1 MSFSDIEHFATV
13 LSGCE
18 SINTGDRSSDDAR
31 YAFAVL
37 KLHATDFS
45 AHAGQE
51 GFLDQVKKTAG
62 NTKEWLIKLIKSIRE
77 FFFGNNTSKFKKAK
91 SETEAVV
98 KDIEK
103 IDSHPEAVIG
113 KSVPELIKN
122 NAELAGKSGWPELS
136 AVYNKLTPDE
146 KKDAEDKLQK
156 ALAEDKLNQAG
167 EQAVSKIQ
175 SRLNS
180 IAGSITAAANTIY
193 EFGKGKDK
201 ENITFELN
209 GLSKESEKDLIDEVK
224 ISIKNLKV
232 SNLASTVKWIIT
244 IADSYTKD
252 LEVITRNADD
262 LIKKTEQQHVIS
274 SIGIISNAYAKV
286 IKGYQDM
293 VIAIN
298 AICRAEIG
306 KTQDALIR
314 AILSKHS
321 TNTKV
326 AADIYSGVSTDTAIS
341 DFYSR

>member
-18 SINTGDRSSDDAR
+18 SINSGDRISDNAR
-31 YAFAVL
+31 YAFGVL

-62 NTKEWLIKLIKSIRE
+62 NTKEWLIKLIKAIKE
-77 FFFGNNTSKFKKAK
+77 FFFGSNVQKFRKAK
-91 SETEAVV
+91 SETEVIV

-103 IDSHPEAVIG
+103 IGSNPEAVIG
-113 KSVPELIKN
+113 KTVPELIKN
-122 NAELAGKSGWPELS
+122 NAELAGKSGWPELTT
-136 AVYNKLTPDE
+136 AYNQLTADE

-167 EQAVSKIQ
+167 EQAVSKIK

-180 IAGSITAAANTIY
+180 IATSITAAANTIY
-193 EFGKGKDK
+193 DFSKGK
-201 ENITFELN
+201 EHITYELN
-209 GLSKESEKDLIDEVK
+209 GLSKDSEKSLIDEVLVA
-224 ISIKNLKV
+224 IKHLKV
-232 SNLASTVKWIIT
+232 SNLASTVKWIIN
-244 IADSYTKD
+244 IADSYSKD
-252 LEVITRNADD
+252 LEIITRKADD
-262 LIKKTEQQHVIS
+262 LIKKTDQQHIIS
-274 SIGIISNAYAKV
+274 SIGVISNAYAKV

-298 AICRAEIG
+298 AICRSEIG

-314 AILSKHS
+314 SILTKHAR
-321 TNTKV
+321 NTKV
-326 AADIYSGVSTDTAIS
+326 AADAYSGISTDAAIS
-341 DFYSR
+341 DFYNR